1 MPVMHFDK
9 RIWPRG
15 ELVIVTSTKCILM
28 YTSLMEKYDKFD
40 LLWLGLVTSYQ
51 IHGSCAISSVCLFFK
66 ILSSSDSKISEDEGE
81 YYISAKELWKILPS
95 NRFKTFL
102 ALQNCSIYFV
112 RLTKITSECMYYNHT
127 PIL

>member
-1 MPVMHFDK
+1 MYTYV
-9 RIWPRG
+9 
-15 ELVIVTSTKCILM
+15 

-66 ILSSSDSKISEDEGE
+66 ILSTSDSKIFEDEGE
-81 YYISAKELWKILPS
+81 YYISAKELWKILSS

-112 RLTKITSECMYYNHT
+112 RLTKITSECMYYNHI